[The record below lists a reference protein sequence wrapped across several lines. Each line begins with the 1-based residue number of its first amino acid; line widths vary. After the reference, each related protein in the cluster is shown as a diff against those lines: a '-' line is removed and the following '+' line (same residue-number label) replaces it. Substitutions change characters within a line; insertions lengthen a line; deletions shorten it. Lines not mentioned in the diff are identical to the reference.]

1 VTRPRA
7 GGQGQDA
14 WWPSVYGAADR
25 IGAGNELT
33 PEATLAAL
41 RLPRSGQVIE
51 LAQLTTADVPVIQPR
66 IHHQVILA
74 HESLEDVSRQAGDNR
89 LSTFSEHVVTSYH
102 VGCHLDGLGHAGID
116 GRYYNGLHYSEIF
129 L

>member
-1 VTRPRA
+1 MIGPRA
-7 GGQGQDA
+7 GSQGQDA

-41 RLPRSGQVIE
+41 RLPRSGRVIE

-102 VGCHLDGLGHAGID
+102 VGCHLDGLGH
-116 GRYYNGLHYSEIF
+116 
-129 L
+129 

>member
-1 VTRPRA
+1 VTGPPA
-7 GGQGQDA
+7 GSQGQDA

-41 RLPRSGQVIE
+41 RLPRSGHVIE

-74 HESLEDVSRQAGDNR
+74 HDRRSSPRRD
-89 LSTFSEHVVTSYH
+89 
-102 VGCHLDGLGHAGID
+102 
-116 GRYYNGLHYSEIF
+116 
-129 L
+129 